1 MCAGVSHASPS
12 TKCQVGS
19 SWMPSSWPSANIF
32 VYFILAAAAIIWLY
46 LPRPDKVGMAAQT
59 IVAG

>member
-1 MCAGVSHASPS
+1 
-12 TKCQVGS
+12 
-19 SWMPSSWPSANIF
+19 MPSSWPSANIF